1 MMNNGTWMALTVTV
15 GPILIFI
22 TYLLSRRQQSE
33 ISLSTILSTQVSNA
47 LSTTETMKG
56 LLAPLEAEIASMR
69 DEIVILRKHITVL
82 EKQIVELGEKPP
94 ELPSSWM
101 M

>member
-1 MMNNGTWMALTVTV
+1 MSAGNWMALTVTV

-22 TYLLSRRQQSE
+22 TYLLSRRQQGE
-33 ISLSTILSTQVSNA
+33 STLATIMSTQVSNA

-56 LLAPLEAEIASMR
+56 LLAPLEAEVSSMR
-69 DEIVILRKHITVL
+69 EEIIVLRKHITVL
-82 EKQIVELGEKPP
+82 EQQIIDLGQNPP

>member
-1 MMNNGTWMALTVTV
+1 MSTGNWMALTVTV

-22 TYLLSRRQQSE
+22 TYLLSRRQQGE
-33 ISLSTILSTQVSNA
+33 TTLSSIMSAQVSNA

-56 LLAPLEAEIASMR
+56 LLAPLESEIASMR
-69 DEIVILRKHITVL
+69 DEIIVLRKHITVL
-82 EKQIVELGEKPP
+82 EQQIIDLGQKPP
-94 ELPSSWM
+94 DLPSSWM

>member
-1 MMNNGTWMALTVTV
+1 MSTGNWMALTVTV

-22 TYLLSRRQQSE
+22 TYLLSRRQQGE
-33 ISLSTILSTQVSNA
+33 TTLSSIMSAQVSNA

-82 EKQIVELGEKPP
+82 EDKIIELGEKPP
-94 ELPSSWM
+94 DPPYTWAP
-101 M
+101 